1 MNNER
6 MIAAVYIRVSTEDQ
20 AREGFS
26 LGEQK
31 EKLLQLCAFKGYEV
45 FKVYEDAGISAKDM
59 EHRPAFQE
67 MLQDMKD
74 GKINYIVAYKLD
86 RVTRSVRDLEEL
98 ISQLE
103 KYNCYLVCDR
113 DDVNTSTANG
123 RFFVRMLTVLSQLEI
138 EIVSERTKFG
148 LNGAIKSSH
157 LSFSVET
164 LKERADESDVLPENL
179 LQCIKNAAP
188 AAPRLYQQSS
198 GFILPVV
205 ELEDEDAHCR
215 LEALVVTPEQTGQ
228 LTESQTEM
236 ALLLQGKSWTDTG
249 EHRFALEAGPL
260 RLRRAFCGVEW
271 EGESFLLRVNALS
284 RNNALPADA
293 EAELEA
299 LCADTVRRCWT
310 LGLDISG
317 LGAHQAL
324 RDGHFALTTKNVCP
338 EIRADVKLMKC

>member
-1 MNNER
+1 MTRRGWLRLMAAGVLVVWLCLFLHWDNTEKS
-6 MIAAVYIRVSTEDQ
+6 MIRALLVETNGDSWTVGLLYQFPEASADSSEAKAAIR
-20 AREGFS
+20 
-26 LGEQK
+26 
-31 EKLLQLCAFKGYEV
+31 LCIGRGPELSSA
-45 FKVYEDAGISAKDM
+45 ISAAEKALPQRADWRLC
-59 EHRPAFQE
+59 EYLLAGQDSVRQTLSACEELFLHRPYGRLAS
-67 MLQDMKD
+67 
-74 GKINYIVAYKLD
+74 
-86 RVTRSVRDLEEL
+86 RV
-98 ISQLE
+98 
-103 KYNCYLVCDR
+103 
-113 DDVNTSTANG
+113 
-123 RFFVRMLTVLSQLEI
+123 
-138 EIVSERTKFG
+138 FG
-148 LNGAIKSSH
+148 G
-157 LSFSVET
+157 SFSVET
-164 LKERADESDVLPENL
+164 LKERADESDVMPENL
-179 LQCIKNAAP
+179 LQCVKNAAP

-205 ELEDEDAHCR
+205 ELEDEDTHCR
-215 LEALVVTPEQTGQ
+215 LEALIVTPEQTGQ

-249 EHRFALEAGPL
+249 EHRFALEVGPL
-260 RLRRAFCGVEW
+260 RLRRAFCGVER

>member
-1 MNNER
+1 M
-6 MIAAVYIRVSTEDQ
+6 
-20 AREGFS
+20 F
-26 LGEQK
+26 
-31 EKLLQLCAFKGYEV
+31 
-45 FKVYEDAGISAKDM
+45 
-59 EHRPAFQE
+59 
-67 MLQDMKD
+67 
-74 GKINYIVAYKLD
+74 
-86 RVTRSVRDLEEL
+86 
-98 ISQLE
+98 
-103 KYNCYLVCDR
+103 
-113 DDVNTSTANG
+113 G
-123 RFFVRMLTVLSQLEI
+123 R
-138 EIVSERTKFG
+138 
-148 LNGAIKSSH
+148 
-157 LSFSVET
+157 SFSVET

-205 ELEDEDAHCR
+205 ELEDEDAYCR

-260 RLRRAFCGVEW
+260 RLRRAFCGVEQ

-284 RNNALPADA
+284 RNNALPADADA

-338 EIRADVKLMKC
+338 KIRADVKLMNF

>member
-1 MNNER
+1 MR
-6 MIAAVYIRVSTEDQ
+6 RTLAACE
-20 AREGFS
+20 ELF
-26 LGEQK
+26 L
-31 EKLLQLCAFKGYEV
+31 
-45 FKVYEDAGISAKDM
+45 
-59 EHRPAFQE
+59 HRPYGRLAS
-67 MLQDMKD
+67 
-74 GKINYIVAYKLD
+74 
-86 RVTRSVRDLEEL
+86 RV
-98 ISQLE
+98 
-103 KYNCYLVCDR
+103 
-113 DDVNTSTANG
+113 
-123 RFFVRMLTVLSQLEI
+123 
-138 EIVSERTKFG
+138 FG
-148 LNGAIKSSH
+148 G
-157 LSFSVET
+157 SFSVET

-205 ELEDEDAHCR
+205 ELEDEAAHCR
-215 LEALVVTPEQTGQ
+215 PEALIITPEQTGQ

-236 ALLLQGKSWTDTG
+236 ALLLQGKSRTDTG

-260 RLRRAFCGVEW
+260 RLRRAFCGVER

-317 LGAHQAL
+317 FGAHQAL

-338 EIRADVKLMKC
+338 EIRADVKLIKF